1 MTTRLGLA
9 VVFITLMAALFAVT
23 VTARASSA
31 GTESGYSEVSADERT
46 LAALNPPKY
55 AIRSYHATRRGTI
68 VVRWGY
74 QRYDSN
80 GLPTGGFGYRHIR
93 DKHNFWNVAAI
104 RHTIS
109 YGRLVGQSGQ
119 SYTRVAK
126 IGSSCYTTTMDRRTL
141 SDGKMMGLITAYWF
155 PTPCFRQ
162 TLPCSVSQ
170 QDRAVQ
176 PATGRKPYC

>member
-1 MTTRLGLA
+1 MTARLRLA
-9 VVFITLMAALFAVT
+9 TVFVVLTAALF
-23 VTARASSA
+23 TAAIIAQVSPA
-31 GTESGYSEVSADERT
+31 ETISGYDEVSNNERT

-55 AIRSYHATRRGTI
+55 AIHSYHATRRGTI

-80 GLPTGGFGYRHIR
+80 GFPTGGFGYRHIR
-93 DKHNFWNVAAI
+93 DKHASWNVPAI

-109 YGRLVGQSGQ
+109 YGRLVGQHGQ
-119 SYTRVAK
+119 SYTRVAR

-162 TLPCSVSQ
+162 TLPCSVGQ
-170 QDRAVQ
+170 QDRTSQ
-176 PATGRKPYC
+176 LATKREFYC